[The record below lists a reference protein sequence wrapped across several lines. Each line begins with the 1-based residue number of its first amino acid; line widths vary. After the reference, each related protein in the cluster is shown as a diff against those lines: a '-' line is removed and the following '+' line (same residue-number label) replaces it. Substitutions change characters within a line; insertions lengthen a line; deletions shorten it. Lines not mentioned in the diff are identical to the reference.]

1 LVREVRSGQVEA
13 VAQGIRRITRDP
25 EQGANGFTL
34 IEVLL
39 AAAVIAVAMV
49 AVGGG
54 LSYGLAGIEAGKQ
67 QTTATFLAEQ
77 RLEQIRAAT
86 YPNVTAANFP
96 AEGYG
101 TIPNAPTYRRAVTI
115 TDNPAGVANTKRVE
129 VSVFYRPVMAFGV
142 LAAEREVRLSTLITD
157 R

>member
-1 LVREVRSGQVEA
+1 MRRLEGKTLLPGPRHVAGTVARARE
-13 VAQGIRRITRDP
+13 
-25 EQGANGFTL
+25 GFTL

-101 TIPNAPTYRRAVTI
+101 TIASAPTYRRVVSVV
-115 TDNPAGVANTKRVE
+115 DSPGGVANTKRVE

-142 LAAEREVRLSTLITD
+142 LAGEREVRLSTLITD

>member
-1 LVREVRSGQVEA
+1 MALHGLKGVARAAGRGRE
-13 VAQGIRRITRDP
+13 
-25 EQGANGFTL
+25 GFTL

-39 AAAVIAVAMV
+39 AAAVIAIAMV

-77 RLEQIRAAT
+77 RLEQVRAAT

-101 TIPNAPTYRRAVTI
+101 TIANAPTYRRAVTI

-142 LAAEREVRLSTLITD
+142 LTAEREVRLSTLVTD